1 MEDDRKELA
10 RLRRVV
16 AEVAAKIHDL
26 VEERVLSEFA
36 ALPALAAELT
46 AACEGYHAFKR
57 EKGL

>member
-16 AEVAAKIHDL
+16 AEIAARIHDI
-26 VEERVLSEFA
+26 VEERVLVDYG
-36 ALPALAAELT
+36 ALPGLASEIG
-46 AACEGYHAFKR
+46 AACDAYHAFKR